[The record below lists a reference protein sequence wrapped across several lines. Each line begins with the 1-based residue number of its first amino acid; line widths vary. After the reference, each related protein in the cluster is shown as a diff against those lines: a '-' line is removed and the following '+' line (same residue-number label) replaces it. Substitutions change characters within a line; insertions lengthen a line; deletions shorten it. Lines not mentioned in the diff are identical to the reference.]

1 MNEAKKFVKNP
12 NYYKDL
18 KNKIADDLVN
28 LVTSETAPWRKPWK
42 PAPGMT
48 ALPSNAITGKSYNG
62 MNTWLLWGKS
72 ESNLWATFKTWNKAG
87 YSIIKGSKGTEIH
100 YFDAVRKTII
110 EDVKSKATK
119 TRDYMLRKKILAT
132 YKPPIEIKEV

>member
-42 PAPGMT
+42 PAHQ
-48 ALPSNAITGKSYNG
+48 
-62 MNTWLLWGKS
+62 
-72 ESNLWATFKTWNKAG
+72 E
-87 YSIIKGSKGTEIH
+87 
-100 YFDAVRKTII
+100 
-110 EDVKSKATK
+110 
-119 TRDYMLRKKILAT
+119 
-132 YKPPIEIKEV
+132 